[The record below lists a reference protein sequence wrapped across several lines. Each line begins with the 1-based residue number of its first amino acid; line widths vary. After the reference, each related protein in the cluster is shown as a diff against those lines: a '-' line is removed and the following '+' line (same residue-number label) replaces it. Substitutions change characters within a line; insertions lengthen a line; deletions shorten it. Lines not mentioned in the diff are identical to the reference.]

1 MQLEDYTLKTL
12 YRDDWNVWEV
22 SLLEFYALIATSQT
36 ELEARAELQ
45 RLYDERLI
53 YHAATGKPL
62 PIPGEAP
69 EEMFS
74 STRRIDAQAA
84 LARDF
89 FAKLLHLDY
98 DNVFLNDATT
108 LEEFGDVSAI
118 RNRAFSVYGVDIGF
132 EAERPLWS
140 ILELIRASSR

>member
-1 MQLEDYTLKTL
+1 MMLNDYTLKIAH
-12 YRDDWNVWEV
+12 RDDWNVWEA
-22 SLLEFYALIATSQT
+22 SLLEFYALIATGQT
-36 ELEARAELQ
+36 QNEALQELQ

-53 YHAATGKPL
+53 YHAAVGKPL

-74 STRRIDAQAA
+74 STSRVDAQAA

-89 FAKLLHLDY
+89 FAKVLHLDY

>member
-1 MQLEDYTLKTL
+1 MQLEDYTLKSS
-12 YRDDWNVWEV
+12 YRQDWNVWEAQ
-22 SLLEFYALIATSQT
+22 LLEFYALIATGETAS
-36 ELEARAELQ
+36 LALAELQ
-45 RLYDERLI
+45 RLFDERLI
-53 YHAATGKPL
+53 YHAAVGKPL
-62 PIPGEAP
+62 PIPGEDG

-74 STRRIDAQAA
+74 STNRIDAQAA

-89 FAKLLHLDY
+89 FQKVLHLDY